1 MPQYGSTLYDIFEAR
16 RGNFSNESVYSLG
29 IQLLNVLE
37 QIHNAGYI
45 FNDLKLD
52 NLMLENSVDCRKIK
66 KSDGDIFLNNN
77 VNIIDFGFATQYL
90 EEDEKTHV
98 KKTIL
103 DSFRG
108 NLVFSSM
115 NQLKFHSTSRRDDLI
130 SLFYL
135 MVYLFKQGQLP
146 GVNLVENYDPTEQFK
161 LIFEARKNQTSKD
174 LCFGN
179 TKGLKEF
186 KREVFSYHYADC
198 PNYDKLRQML
208 TDLRNVENL

>member
-1 MPQYGSTLYDIFEAR
+1 MIMPRYGSTLYDIFEAR
-16 RGNFSNESVYSLG
+16 RGVFTNESIYSLG
-29 IQLLNVLE
+29 IQLLNMLE
-37 QIHNAGYI
+37 QIHTAGYV

-52 NLMLENSVDCRKIK
+52 NLMFDANIDSRKIK
-66 KSDGDIFLNNN
+66 KSDDDIFINNN
-77 VNIIDFGFATQYL
+77 VNIIDFGFATRYL
-90 EEDEKTHV
+90 EEDNESHV
-98 KKTIL
+98 KKTTL

-115 NQLKFHSTSRRDDLI
+115 NQLKFHTTSRRDDLI

-135 MVYLFKQGQLP
+135 MVYMFKQGQLP

-161 LIFEARKNQTSKD
+161 LIFEARKTQTSKD

-186 KREVFSYHYADC
+186 KREVFSYHYADQ
-198 PNYDKLRQML
+198 PKYDKLR
-208 TDLRNVENL
+208 